1 MPSLMKKVIEETK
14 HLFISFLHAFFYLGE
29 QVRVAPILQRVGK
42 KSYVMKKT
50 FPRNTRFY

>member
-42 KSYVMKKT
+42 KSYTLKKT
-50 FPRNTRFY
+50 FPQNPRF